1 MDERHDIEGAP
12 ATNGS
17 ASANGS
23 SPVPVLAATE
33 ARPLERQQA
42 SAFPAPVVVAA
53 TGGALVA
60 AVGYVLL
67 RVLRRPARPRPA
79 VRLGRGRGRRRG
91 ALEVTG
97 SRSFLVDVHML
108 KR

>member
-1 MDERHDIEGAP
+1 MDERHDIEGTA

-17 ASANGS
+17 AEVNGS
-23 SPVPVLAATE
+23 MAPVLAATE
-33 ARPLERQQA
+33 ARPLERVQ
-42 SAFPAPVVVAA
+42 SAGLPAPVVAA

-67 RVLRRPARPRPA
+67 RVLRRPARSRGNGI
-79 VRLGRGRGRRRG
+79 RLGRGRRRG
-91 ALEVTG
+91 AFEVTG

-108 KR
+108 KK

>member
-1 MDERHDIEGAP
+1 MDEGHDIHATA
-12 ATNGS
+12 ATNGH
-17 ASANGS
+17 AEGGDAV
-23 SPVPVLAATE
+23 VPVLPASE
-33 ARPLERQQA
+33 ARAIEPVREAAL
-42 SAFPAPVVVAA
+42 PAPVVAA

-67 RVLRRPARPRPA
+67 RVLRRPTRKRAA
-79 VRLGRGRGRRRG
+79 VRIARGRGRKRG
-91 ALEVTG
+91 SLEITG

>member
-1 MDERHDIEGAP
+1 MDERHDIEGTA

-23 SPVPVLAATE
+23 SAVPVLAATE
-33 ARPLERQQA
+33 ARPLERPQP
-42 SAFPAPVVVAA
+42 SALSAPVVAA

-67 RVLRRPARPRPA
+67 RVLRRPARSRAA

>member
-1 MDERHDIEGAP
+1 MDERHDIEGTA
-12 ATNGS
+12 AANGSASTNGS
-17 ASANGS
+17 A
-23 SPVPVLAATE
+23 PVPVLAATE
-33 ARPLERQQA
+33 ARPLERRQGPA
-42 SAFPAPVVVAA
+42 LPAPVVAA

-60 AVGYVLL
+60 AVGYMLL
-67 RVLRRPARPRPA
+67 RVLRRPVRRSAA
-79 VRLGRGRGRRRG
+79 VRVGRSRGRRRG

>member
-1 MDERHDIEGAP
+1 MDERHDIEETA

-17 ASANGS
+17 AGTNGS
-23 SPVPVLAATE
+23 APVPVLAATE
-33 ARPLERQQA
+33 ARPLERRQG
-42 SAFPAPVVVAA
+42 SALPAPVLAA

-60 AVGYVLL
+60 AVGYMLL
-67 RVLRRPARPRPA
+67 RVLRRPARGRAA
-79 VRLGRGRGRRRG
+79 VRVGRGRGRRRG

>member
-1 MDERHDIEGAP
+1 MDERDDIEEAA

-17 ASANGS
+17 ASVNGAS
-23 SPVPVLAATE
+23 AAPVLVGTE
-33 ARPLERQQA
+33 ARPLERTQGQA
-42 SAFPAPVVVAA
+42 LSAPVIAA

-60 AVGYVLL
+60 AVGYILL
-67 RVLRRPARPRPA
+67 RVLRRPARGRSA
-79 VRLGRGRGRRRG
+79 VRLRRG
-91 ALEVTG
+91 LGRKRGVLEVTG

>member
-1 MDERHDIEGAP
+1 MDERHDIEGTP
-12 ATNGS
+12 ATNGA
-17 ASANGS
+17 ASVNGS
-23 SPVPVLAATE
+23 SALPVLAATE
-33 ARPLERQQA
+33 ARPLERVHS
-42 SAFPAPVVVAA
+42 SALPAPVVVAA

-60 AVGYVLL
+60 AVGYMLL
-67 RVLRRPARPRPA
+67 RVLRRPAGQRAA
-79 VRLGRGRGRRRG
+79 VRLRRGPGRRRG

>member
-1 MDERHDIEGAP
+1 MDERPDIEGAA

-17 ASANGS
+17 ASANGA
-23 SPVPVLAATE
+23 SPLPVLAATE
-33 ARPLERQQA
+33 ARPLERSQA
-42 SAFPAPVVVAA
+42 STLPAPVVIAA

-67 RVLRRPARPRPA
+67 RVLRRPARQRTT

>member
-1 MDERHDIEGAP
+1 MDEHQDIEGAA

-17 ASANGS
+17 VSGASH
-23 SPVPVLAATE
+23 PVLAGTE
-33 ARPLERQQA
+33 ARAIEPARPTAL
-42 SAFPAPVVVAA
+42 SAPVVVA

-60 AVGYVLL
+60 AIGYMLL
-67 RVLRRPARPRPA
+67 RVLRRPARSRGSS
-79 VRLGRGRGRRRG
+79 VRVGRGRRRES
-91 ALEVTG
+91 LEVTA